1 MPDVEKILKL
11 VAEGAL
17 TPEEAD
23 EILSALSRDD
33 ATDQLSNEPVH
44 EAAYESAA
52 SPQEGARHLRVEV
65 TEGGQRVVN
74 LRVPVNVAGWASGY
88 LPGLS
93 DLDRDRIR
101 GAIASG
107 TRGMILDIGDDESGR
122 VQIVTE

>member
-17 TPEEAD
+17 SAEEAD
-23 EILSALSRDD
+23 EILAALDLESEE
-33 ATDQLSNEPVH
+33 APEAEPPFTGSPGGP
-44 EAAYESAA
+44 ESA
-52 SPQEGARHLRVEV
+52 ARHLRVEV
-65 TEGGQRVVN
+65 IENGRRVVN

-93 DLDRDRIR
+93 DSDRDRIR

-107 TRGMILDIGDDESGR
+107 ARGTILDIGDDEDGR
-122 VQIVTE
+122 VHIVTE

>member
-1 MPDVEKILKL
+1 MADLEKILRL

-17 TPEEAD
+17 TAEEAD
-23 EILSALSRDD
+23 DILAALNQ
-33 ATDQLSNEPVH
+33 ATAEEP
-44 EAAYESAA
+44 AYEAPPPA
-52 SPQEGARHLRVEV
+52 PEGAARHLRGEV
-65 TEGGQRVVN
+65 TEGGRRVVN

-93 DLDRDRIR
+93 DSDKDRIR

-107 TRGMILDIGDDESGR
+107 ARGTILDIGDDEEGR

>member
-17 TPEEAD
+17 TAEEAD
-23 EILSALSRDD
+23 EILAALDH
-33 ATDQLSNEPVH
+33 EPA
-44 EAAYESAA
+44 EASEPEPEPAFTG
-52 SPQEGARHLRVEV
+52 SPSTPEGAARHLRVEV
-65 TEGGQRVVN
+65 IENGRRVVN

-93 DLDRDRIR
+93 DSDRDRIR

-107 TRGMILDIGDDESGR
+107 ARGTILDIGDDEEGR

>member
-1 MPDVEKILKL
+1 MPEVEKILQL
-11 VAEGAL
+11 VADGAL

-23 EILSALSRDD
+23 EILAALDHETLA
-33 ATDQLSNEPVH
+33 ATPDEP
-44 EAAYESAA
+44 AYEIPAPPEG
-52 SPQEGARHLRVEV
+52 SPRHLRVEV
-65 TEGGQRVVN
+65 IEGGQRVVN

-93 DLDRDRIR
+93 DSDKDRIR

-107 TRGMILDIGDDESGR
+107 ARGTILDIGDDEGGR

>member
-17 TPEEAD
+17 TAEEAD
-23 EILSALSRDD
+23 EILAALNR
-33 ATDQLSNEPVH
+33 EP
-44 EAAYESAA
+44 EAEPAYEAPTAA
-52 SPQEGARHLRVEV
+52 PEGAARHLRVEV
-65 TEGGQRVVN
+65 TEGGRRVVN

-93 DLDRDRIR
+93 DSDKDRIR
-101 GAIASG
+101 GVIASG
-107 TRGMILDIGDDESGR
+107 ARGTILDIGDDEDGR

>member
-1 MPDVEKILKL
+1 MPDVDKILRL

-23 EILSALSRDD
+23 EILTALNPQPAD
-33 ATDQLSNEPVH
+33 ATADEQQ
-44 EAAYESAA
+44 
-52 SPQEGARHLRVEV
+52 SPQTGARHLRVEV
-65 TEGGQRVVN
+65 IEGGQRVVN

-107 TRGMILDIGDDESGR
+107 ARGTILDIGDDEGGR

>member
-1 MPDVEKILKL
+1 MPDVEKILQL

-23 EILSALSRDD
+23 EILTAL
-33 ATDQLSNEPVH
+33 AH
-44 EAAYESAA
+44 ESAEA
-52 SPQEGARHLRVEV
+52 PEAEPAYAAPSSAPEGAARHLRVEV
-65 TEGGQRVVN
+65 IEGGRRVVN

-93 DLDRDRIR
+93 DSDKDRIR

-107 TRGMILDIGDDESGR
+107 ARGTILDIGDDEEGR
-122 VQIVTE
+122 VHIVTE

>member
-23 EILSALSRDD
+23 EILAALNR
-33 ATDQLSNEPVH
+33 
-44 EAAYESAA
+44 EAAEEPAE
-52 SPQEGARHLRVEV
+52 QVEGAPGNARHLRVEV
-65 TEGGQRVVN
+65 TEGGRRVVN
-74 LRVPVNVAGWASGY
+74 LRVPVNVAGWASSF

-93 DLDRDRIR
+93 DLDTDRIR

-107 TRGMILDIGDDESGR
+107 TRGTILDIGDDDGR
-122 VQIVTE
+122 VLIVTE

>member
-23 EILSALSRDD
+23 EILTALNR
-33 ATDQLSNEPVH
+33 
-44 EAAYESAA
+44 ESAEEPEYVA
-52 SPQEGARHLRVEV
+52 PQPPPEGAARHLRVEV
-65 TEGGQRVVN
+65 IEGGQRVVN

-93 DLDRDRIR
+93 DSDKDRIR

-107 TRGMILDIGDDESGR
+107 ARGTILDIGDDEDGR
-122 VQIVTE
+122 VYIVTE